1 MYLARVSRHFANAF
15 TTAWY
20 NLWQAAC
27 NYWPPGGH
35 LFFHHHLSF
44 LVSLF
49 FSFPPEQTAC
59 SASLIPCISNF
70 LCQFSSFETLLF
82 FFSLSRFYRYFF
94 PYYRG
99 YNRAELFFFYLRTQ
113 FPLERNVF
121 MEILRE
127 GNRLINR
134 CKINGYNFVRLVDL
148 VISGN

>member
-1 MYLARVSRHFANAF
+1 MASGVQLLAPRRSLVLPPPSFVSRIPLLFLSARANSVFRIA
-15 TTAWY
+15 
-20 NLWQAAC
+20 N
-27 NYWPPGGH
+27 
-35 LFFHHHLSF
+35 
-44 LVSLF
+44 SLY
-49 FSFPPEQTAC
+49 
-59 SASLIPCISNF
+59 I
-70 LCQFSSFETLLF
+70 QFSLSIF
-82 FFSLSRFYRYFF
+82 FFRNSSFFLSLSLSRFYRYFF